1 MVNPRAEALL
11 ILNNVINKG
20 AFLNDELKKAD
31 NKNIKDIDYNLL
43 ANICKGVLKNKLLLD
58 YIIRKNSK
66 LRLKKIHDLILI
78 ILEMGVYQIFF
89 TDKIPAYSIVNES
102 VELAKKNGNKGSI
115 SFVNG
120 LLRNIVRNKEKIIA
134 SGYYIDDLKK
144 NDYSKYLSIKY
155 SHPQFFVDEILE
167 EKGKEFTEDLLRK
180 NNEEAPFFIR
190 VNTVKTSIAAF
201 KELLDKNKFSY
212 KENSYSKNCLE
223 ILNPENII
231 NSDLFKKG
239 YFYIQDLASII
250 VAEIATDKEEREA
263 LDLCAA
269 PGGKSINLSLLNLQA
284 SILACDLSSAR
295 LKKMDQNIN
304 RLGIKNISLKEND
317 ASKINK
323 DFIDKFDLVLVD
335 APCSGLG
342 LYRRKPEIR
351 YNKDNEDLE
360 NLASLQKQILKNALS
375 YVKAGG
381 KLLYSTCTLSKTEN
395 EDVVKSVLKEN
406 DKFEIVKTMDQDF
419 KKFYPNIDNTDGF
432 CICKLKRK

>member
-89 TDKIPAYSIVNES
+89 TDKIPAYSIVNEL

-120 LLRNIVRNKEKIIA
+120 ILRNIVRNKEKIIA

-167 EKGKEFTEDLLRK
+167 KKGKEFTEDLLRK

-250 VAEIATDKEEREA
+250 VAEIATDKEEREV

-284 SILACDLSSAR
+284 SILACDVSSAR

-406 DKFEIVKTMDQDF
+406 DKFEIVKTMGQDF
-419 KKFYPNIDNTDGF
+419 KRFYPNIDNTDGF

>member
-11 ILNNVINKG
+11 ILNKVINKG

-250 VAEIATDKEEREA
+250 VAEIATDKEEREV

-284 SILACDLSSAR
+284 SILACDVSSAR

-375 YVKAGG
+375 YVKSGG

-406 DKFEIVKTMDQDF
+406 DKFEIVKIMDQDF
-419 KKFYPNIDNTDGF
+419 KRFYPNIDNTDGF

>member
-66 LRLKKIHDLILI
+66 LRLKKIHDFILI

-102 VELAKKNGNKGSI
+102 VELTKKNGNKGSI

-120 LLRNIVRNKEKIIA
+120 ILRNIVRNKEKIIA

-144 NDYSKYLSIKY
+144 NDYGKYLSIKY

-167 EKGKEFTEDLLRK
+167 KKGKEFTEDLLRK

-250 VAEIATDKEEREA
+250 VAEIATDKEEREV

-269 PGGKSINLSLLNLQA
+269 PGGKSINLSLLNREA
-284 SILACDLSSAR
+284 SILACDVSSAR

-375 YVKAGG
+375 YVKVGG

-419 KKFYPNIDNTDGF
+419 KRFYPNIDNTDGF

>member
-20 AFLNDELKKAD
+20 AFLNDELKKAA

-66 LRLKKIHDLILI
+66 LRLKKIHNFILI

-250 VAEIATDKEEREA
+250 VAEIATDKEEREV

-351 YNKDNEDLE
+351 FNKDNEDLE

-419 KKFYPNIDNTDGF
+419 KRFYPNIDNTDGF

>member
-31 NKNIKDIDYNLL
+31 NKNIKNIDYNLL

-120 LLRNIVRNKEKIIA
+120 LLRNVVRNKEKIIA

-155 SHPQFFVDEILE
+155 SHPQFFVDGILE

-250 VAEIATDKEEREA
+250 VAEIATDKEEREV

-351 YNKDNEDLE
+351 FNKDDKDLE

-406 DKFEIVKTMDQDF
+406 DKFEIVKIMDQDF
-419 KKFYPNIDNTDGF
+419 KRFYPNIDNTDGF

>member
-20 AFLNDELKKAD
+20 AFLNDELKRAS

-43 ANICKGVLKNKLLLD
+43 ANICKGVLKNKILLD

-78 ILEMGVYQIFF
+78 NLEMGVYQIFF

-120 LLRNIVRNKEKIIA
+120 VLRNIVRDKEKIIA

-155 SHPQFFVDEILE
+155 SHPQFFVDEILKE
-167 EKGKEFTEDLLRK
+167 EGKEFTEDLLRK

-212 KENSYSKNCLE
+212 SENSYSKNCLE

-250 VAEIATDKEEREA
+250 VAEIATDKEEREI

-269 PGGKSINLSLLNLQA
+269 PGGKSINLSLLNREA
-284 SILACDLSSAR
+284 SILACDISSAR
-295 LKKMDQNIN
+295 LRKMDQNIK
-304 RLGIKNISLKEND
+304 RLGIKNISLREND

-351 YNKDNEDLE
+351 YNKDNEDLK

-375 YVKAGG
+375 YVKVGG
-381 KLLYSTCTLSKTEN
+381 NLLYSTCTLSKTEN

-406 DKFEIVKTMDQDF
+406 DNFEIVKTMDQDF
-419 KKFYPNIDNTDGF
+419 KRFYPNIDNTDGF

>member
-120 LLRNIVRNKEKIIA
+120 LLRNIVRSKEKIIA

-419 KKFYPNIDNTDGF
+419 KRFYPNIDNTDGF